1 MTSPLKCSWH
11 VTSSCFQ
18 TENIT
23 NPFEFLVSSAV
34 RKIEKMNF
42 YIFIAYSVIDLDNVI
57 F

>member
-1 MTSPLKCSWH
+1 M
-11 VTSSCFQ
+11 TSSCFQ

-42 YIFIAYSVIDLDNVI
+42 YLFIAYSVIDLDNVI